1 MLGLARHVRLAAIA
15 LALTAQASG
24 DEATSATEADKA
36 TPTSD
41 EKTVT
46 EIARQAQP
54 SVVVITTGGRDGEE
68 QGLGTGFVVSEDGL
82 IATNLHVIGEARPIS
97 VKFSDGREQAV
108 TAVHASDRSLDL
120 AVLRIDASGLP
131 MLRFGDENQ
140 IQQGQRVVAIGNPLG
155 LRHSLVEGIV
165 SARRR
170 MEGRDM
176 IQLAIPIERGNSG
189 GPVLDRHGR
198 VIGIVTMKSAVTA
211 NLGFAI
217 QINHLRRLLDKPNP
231 VRLEHWLRIGSLDPR
246 QWTSLF
252 GARWQQRA
260 GRITVEGTGQ
270 GFGGR
275 ALCLSAADP
284 PELPYEMGVS
294 VRLDDEAGAAGLVF
308 QSDGEYR
315 HYGFYPS
322 AGRLRLS
329 RFEGPNVFS
338 WTVLEEVASPHYRP
352 GQWNHLKVRIQK
364 DGVSCYVNDQEV
376 IQSRDRRLSRGR
388 TGLAKFRQ
396 TRAQFRHFEVAQKID
411 SRQVSPE
418 VVSRVRQLV
427 DKLPAFQDTSPGHL
441 QQLARDDPTSSQI
454 LRRRAGE
461 LQKLADDV
469 HTRAVTSKLTEL
481 VAAPANSNPKAIALA
496 ALLISQLDNEEVVV
510 EEYAKEIERMANQ
523 ILEQLDPDADE
534 SQRLQALNEHL
545 FTSSGFH
552 GSRTDYYHHANSY
565 LDRVIDDREGLP
577 ITLSV
582 LYMALGRHID
592 LKIEGVGLPGHFV
605 VRHAPKQGTPQLIDV
620 FEGGKLMSRED
631 AEQTVLQYTRRP
643 LREEDLRA
651 ATGQEIILRMLRNL
665 LNLAEQSS
673 DKSAMLRYL
682 EAMVTVAPEEASYRG
697 MRAVVRFDTG
707 RRRAALDDLDW
718 FLEHQPE
725 GVDLNGIRQLRER
738 FEQRSP

>member
-1 MLGLARHVRLAAIA
+1 MIGFARHVGLAAIA
-15 LALTAQASG
+15 IALAGRSLA
-24 DEATSATEADKA
+24 DEANSATEADKA
-36 TPTSD
+36 TPTSN
-41 EKTVT
+41 EKTVA

-54 SVVVITTGGRDGEE
+54 SVVVITTGGRNGEE
-68 QGLGTGFVVSEDGL
+68 QGLGTGFVVSADGL

-120 AVLRIDASGLP
+120 AVVRVDARGLP
-131 MLRFGDENQ
+131 TLEFGDEDQ

-155 LRHSLVEGIV
+155 LRHSLVEGII

-189 GPVLDRHGR
+189 GPVLDRQGR

-217 QINHLRRLLDKPNP
+217 QVNHLRRLLDKPNP
-231 VRLEHWLRIGSLDPR
+231 VPIEHWLRIGSLDPR

-252 GARWQQRA
+252 GAQWQQRA
-260 GRITVEGTGQ
+260 GRITVQGAGQ

-284 PELPYEMGVS
+284 PDLPYELGVS
-294 VRLDDEAGAAGLVF
+294 VRLDDEAGAAGLAF
-308 QSDGEYR
+308 HSDGEHR

-338 WTVLEEVASPHYRP
+338 WTVLDEVVSAHYRP
-352 GQWNHLKVRIQK
+352 GQWNHLKVRIEQ
-364 DGVSCYVNDQEV
+364 DGVSCYVNDQLV
-376 IQSRDRRLSRGR
+376 IQSSDRRLPRGR
-388 TGLAKFRQ
+388 IGLAKFRQ
-396 TRAQFRHFEVAQKID
+396 TTAQFRHFEVARKIG

-427 DKLPAFQDTSPGHL
+427 EKLPAFQDTSPGQL
-441 QQLARDDPTSSQI
+441 QQLARDDPTSSRI
-454 LRRRAGE
+454 LRQRADE

-469 HTRAVTSKLTEL
+469 HTRAVTSKLAEL
-481 VAAPANSNPKAIALA
+481 VAAPANPKDIARA

-523 ILEQLDPDADE
+523 VLEQLDPGADE
-534 SQRLQALNEHL
+534 SQRLRALNEYL

-552 GSRTDYYHHANSY
+552 GSRTDYYHRANSY

-582 LYMALGRHID
+582 LYMALGGHID

-605 VRHAPKQGTPQLIDV
+605 VRHAPKQGKPQLIDV

-631 AEQTVLQYTRRP
+631 VEQTVLQYTRRP

-651 ATGQEIILRMLRNL
+651 ATGQEIIVRMLRNL

-673 DKSAMLRYL
+673 DKSTMLRYL
-682 EAMVTVAPEEASYRG
+682 EAMVAVAPEEASYRG

-738 FEQRSP
+738 FEQQGQ